1 LTINIATGFSAIS
14 HQEKVVHRL
23 VGFLRSGSIPHA
35 LLFTGIDGIGKKK
48 TALAFAMALNCRTA
62 AGRRSV
68 QGESVEPCGACRPC
82 KKIAAGHHP
91 DVITV
96 EPERFRI
103 RISAIRDLGNTLAV
117 KPYEALQ
124 RVVII
129 DQAQAMNPQAG
140 NALLKL
146 LEEPPAKTLLI
157 LIAVNTY
164 SLLPTIVSR
173 CQQVGFKPIPDQ
185 VLAAYLEKKGM
196 PPEKAAI
203 LGKLANGSYAKADGL
218 AGTDWLRR
226 REWVTRVFEHLGAIN
241 ESGRRAA
248 LSMALSEM
256 LAKDKDSID
265 DILEFLKSWFRD
277 MAVVKSGSENVIN
290 QDLLPRVRHAAR
302 RVSTLS
308 VLSSIDRLESARKKI
323 AANANVRLTLDVT
336 LMNLFPGVK
345 GK

>member
-1 LTINIATGFSAIS
+1 MTINIATGFSAIS

-185 VLAAYLEKKGM
+185 VLAADLEKKGNAPGKGGNPGQTRQRQHARERM
-196 PPEKAAI
+196 ALRHRLAAPPRMGHPGIARI
-203 LGKLANGSYAKADGL
+203 LAVDQ
-218 AGTDWLRR
+218 R
-226 REWVTRVFEHLGAIN
+226 
-241 ESGRRAA
+241 GRRAA

-290 QDLLPRVRHAAR
+290 QDLLPSGEACGGAEEPPCPFFPASIHWNR
-302 RVSTLS
+302 R
-308 VLSSIDRLESARKKI
+308 AKKL
-323 AANANVRLTLDVT
+323 RP
-336 LMNLFPGVK
+336 MPMSG
-345 GK
+345 